1 MKKSILLL
9 IFGIGLVFNTL
20 ALTIDAHDAYKKSFS
35 ESIGFFG
42 DDVEMEAG
50 SQTDESTVNIQF
62 TKSQIFNT
70 KSQTKAFHDGFSK
83 LHHLIDLNCF
93 IDHSVVQKTP
103 SIYPNK
109 LALFELYNNYRI

>member
-9 IFGIGLVFNTL
+9 LFGIGLVFNTL
-20 ALTIDAHDAYKKSFS
+20 ASTIDAHDAYKKSFS

-42 DDVEMEAG
+42 NDVEMEAG

-62 TKSQIFNT
+62 TKSQIFNK
-70 KSQTKAFHDGFSK
+70 KSQTKVFNDGFLKIEPLVK
-83 LHHLIDLNCF
+83 LHCYIY
-93 IDHSVVQKTP
+93 HSVVQKTP